1 MPTSTNRKS
10 IRTSLG
16 LLTYGV
22 RGRGGALTLT
32 IAAGRDRGTHT
43 DSPIDARDAADLHRE
58 LSSLCEE
65 LMDAHHLSSIEVYAP
80 DRHGG
85 HQIEMIEGDMG
96 SGK

>member
-43 DSPIDARDAADLHRE
+43 DRDRK
-58 LSSLCEE
+58 S
-65 LMDAHHLSSIEVYAP
+65 VV
-80 DRHGG
+80 
-85 HQIEMIEGDMG
+85 
-96 SGK
+96 